1 MECLDL
7 DELLN
12 RVNIK
17 EEIVKHLNNL
27 NTKNLYEKRGF
38 YIYGSSGVGKT
49 KFITNL
55 LKDLNY
61 DIIYYDASDIRNKQ
75 TIEGITKN
83 NIGDTNVVSMFHKNV
98 KKMAIIMD
106 ELDGMTSSDKGGL
119 ASLVKLIRPKKTKKQ
134 QSEDFSVNPIFCI
147 SNYHV
152 DKKIKELM
160 KVTYNYELKKPSNEQ
175 VTTIIKTI
183 MPKIEKI
190 IIPDLI
196 SYIDGDL
203 RKLNSIYNIYK
214 KQKNIFN
221 NDLLTKIFQNK
232 VNNDYTKDTIRY
244 LMNNK
249 VSMKDHN
256 MIMNETDRTIISLL
270 YHENIID
277 GLKQNL
283 ETQDFIK
290 IYYDILEN
298 YSFCDY
304 MDRVTF
310 QKQIWIYNEI
320 SSLIKIIDT
329 NNKYHKFL
337 DIIFDK
343 KNSVLVKD
351 NNKNII
357 KNKKIYNPKDV
368 RFTKILTKYSTEY
381 NNLLFTQELCQKL
394 NLDKKDMLSFFLN
407 LRNTMSEDELIQYLI
422 NYDIQKLDIQRL
434 FRYIDKYTID
444 D

>member
-1 MECLDL
+1 MDCLEL
-7 DELLN
+7 D
-12 RVNIK
+12 NILERQPIK
-17 EEIVKHLNNL
+17 QDIIQHLNNL
-27 NTKNLYEKRGF
+27 NTKNLDEKRGF
-38 YIYGSSGVGKT
+38 YIYGNSGVGKT
-49 KFITNL
+49 EFITNL
-55 LKDLNY
+55 LRSLNY
-61 DIIYYDASDIRNKQ
+61 DILYFDASDIRNKQ

-83 NIGDTNVVSMFHKNV
+83 NIGDTNILSMFHKKA
-98 KKMAIIMD
+98 KKMAIVMD
-106 ELDGMTSSDKGGL
+106 EIDGMTSSDKGGL
-119 ASLVKLIRPKKTKKQ
+119 ATLIKLIRPKKTKKQ
-134 QSEDFSVNPIFCI
+134 QKEDFSVNPIFCI

-160 KVTYNYELKKPSNEQ
+160 KVTYNYELKPPSNKH
-175 VTTIIKTI
+175 VNIIIKTI
-183 MPKIEKI
+183 MPKIEI
-190 IIPDLI
+190 ELI
-196 SYIDGDL
+196 DDILLYIDGDL
-203 RKLNSIYNIYK
+203 RKLKSMFNIYK
-214 KQKNIFN
+214 KNHNILN
-221 NDLLTKIFQNK
+221 QELLTKIFQIK
-232 VNNDYTKDTIRY
+232 VNNDYTKDTIRT

-249 VSMKDHN
+249 ICIKDHN

-283 ETQDFIK
+283 DTEDFIS

-329 NNKYHKFL
+329 NNKYHEFL
-337 DIIFDK
+337 DKDK
-343 KNSVLVKD
+343 TYQ
-351 NNKNII
+351 I
-357 KNKKIYNPKDV
+357 KNYNPKDV

-381 NNLLFTQELCQKL
+381 NNLLFTQDLCQKL

-407 LRNTMSEDELIQYLI
+407 LRNTMDEEELIQYLI

-434 FRYIDKYTID
+434 FRYIDKYTIED
-444 D
+444 NEQ

>member
-1 MECLDL
+1 MDCLEL
-7 DELLN
+7 D
-12 RVNIK
+12 NILERQPIK
-17 EEIVKHLNNL
+17 QDIIQHLNNL
-27 NTKNLYEKRGF
+27 NTKNLDEKRGF
-38 YIYGSSGVGKT
+38 YIYGNSGVGKT
-49 KFITNL
+49 EFITNL
-55 LKDLNY
+55 LRSLNY
-61 DIIYYDASDIRNKQ
+61 DILYFDASDIRNKQ

-83 NIGDTNVVSMFHKNV
+83 NIGDTNILSMFHKKA
-98 KKMAIIMD
+98 KKMAIVMD
-106 ELDGMTSSDKGGL
+106 EIDGMTSSDKGGL
-119 ASLVKLIRPKKTKKQ
+119 ATLIKLIRPKKTKKQ
-134 QSEDFSVNPIFCI
+134 QKEDFSVNPIFCI

-160 KVTYNYELKKPSNEQ
+160 KVTYNYELKPPSNKH
-175 VTTIIKTI
+175 VNIIIKTI
-183 MPKIEKI
+183 MPKIEI
-190 IIPDLI
+190 ELI
-196 SYIDGDL
+196 DDILLYIDGDL
-203 RKLNSIYNIYK
+203 RKLKSMFNIYK
-214 KQKNIFN
+214 KNHNILN
-221 NDLLTKIFQNK
+221 QELLTKIFQIK
-232 VNNDYTKDTIRY
+232 VNNDYTKDTIRT

-249 VSMKDHN
+249 ICIKDHN

-283 ETQDFIK
+283 DTEDFIS

-329 NNKYHKFL
+329 NNKYHEFL
-337 DIIFDK
+337 DKDK
-343 KNSVLVKD
+343 THQ
-351 NNKNII
+351 I
-357 KNKKIYNPKDV
+357 KNYNPKDV

-381 NNLLFTQELCQKL
+381 NNLLFTQDLCQKL

-407 LRNTMSEDELIQYLI
+407 LRNTMDEEELIQYLI

-434 FRYIDKYTID
+434 FRYIDKYTIED
-444 D
+444 NEQ

>member
-1 MECLDL
+1 MDCLEL
-7 DELLN
+7 D
-12 RVNIK
+12 NILERQPIK
-17 EEIVKHLNNL
+17 QDIIQHLNNL
-27 NTKNLYEKRGF
+27 NTKNLDEKRGF
-38 YIYGSSGVGKT
+38 YIYGNSGVGKT
-49 KFITNL
+49 EFITNL
-55 LKDLNY
+55 LRSLNY
-61 DIIYYDASDIRNKQ
+61 DILYFDASDIRNKQ

-83 NIGDTNVVSMFHKNV
+83 NIGDTNILSMFHKKA
-98 KKMAIIMD
+98 KKMAIVMD
-106 ELDGMTSSDKGGL
+106 EIDGMTSSDKGGL
-119 ASLVKLIRPKKTKKQ
+119 ATLIKLIRPKKTKKQ
-134 QSEDFSVNPIFCI
+134 QKEDFSVNPIFCI

-160 KVTYNYELKKPSNEQ
+160 KVTYNYELKPPSNKH
-175 VTTIIKTI
+175 VNIIIKTI
-183 MPKIEKI
+183 MPKIEI
-190 IIPDLI
+190 ELI
-196 SYIDGDL
+196 DDILLYIDGDL
-203 RKLNSIYNIYK
+203 RKLKSMFNIYK
-214 KQKNIFN
+214 KNHNILN
-221 NDLLTKIFQNK
+221 QELLTKIFQIK
-232 VNNDYTKDTIRY
+232 VNNDYTKDTIRT

-249 VSMKDHN
+249 ICIKDHN

-283 ETQDFIK
+283 DTEDFIS

-329 NNKYHKFL
+329 NNKYHEFL
-337 DIIFDK
+337 DKDK
-343 KNSVLVKD
+343 THQ
-351 NNKNII
+351 I
-357 KNKKIYNPKDV
+357 KNYNPKDV

-381 NNLLFTQELCQKL
+381 NNLLFTQDLCQKL

-407 LRNTMSEDELIQYLI
+407 LRNTMDEEELIQYLI

-434 FRYIDKYTID
+434 FRYIDKYTIED
-444 D
+444 SEQ

>member
-1 MECLDL
+1 MDCLEL
-7 DELLN
+7 D
-12 RVNIK
+12 NILERQPIK
-17 EEIVKHLNNL
+17 QDIIQHLNNI
-27 NTKNLYEKRGF
+27 NTKNLDEKRGF
-38 YIYGSSGVGKT
+38 YIYGNSGVGKT
-49 KFITNL
+49 EFITNL
-55 LKDLNY
+55 LRSLNY
-61 DIIYYDASDIRNKQ
+61 DILYFDASDIRNKQ

-83 NIGDTNVVSMFHKNV
+83 NIGDTNILSMFHKKA
-98 KKMAIIMD
+98 KKMAIVMD
-106 ELDGMTSSDKGGL
+106 EIDGMTSSDKGGL
-119 ASLVKLIRPKKTKKQ
+119 ATLIKLIRPKKTKKQ
-134 QSEDFSVNPIFCI
+134 QKEDFSVNPIFCI

-160 KVTYNYELKKPSNEQ
+160 KVTYNYELKPPSNKH
-175 VTTIIKTI
+175 VNIIIKTI
-183 MPKIEKI
+183 MPKIEI
-190 IIPDLI
+190 ELI
-196 SYIDGDL
+196 DDILLYIDGDL
-203 RKLNSIYNIYK
+203 RKLKSMFNIYK
-214 KQKNIFN
+214 KNHNILN
-221 NDLLTKIFQNK
+221 QELLTKIFQIK
-232 VNNDYTKDTIRY
+232 VNNDYTKDTIRT

-249 VSMKDHN
+249 ICIKDHN

-283 ETQDFIK
+283 DTEDFIS

-329 NNKYHKFL
+329 NNKYHEFL
-337 DIIFDK
+337 DKDK
-343 KNSVLVKD
+343 TYQ
-351 NNKNII
+351 I
-357 KNKKIYNPKDV
+357 KNYNPKDV

-381 NNLLFTQELCQKL
+381 NNLLFTQDLCQKL

-407 LRNTMSEDELIQYLI
+407 LRNTMDEEELIQYLI

-434 FRYIDKYTID
+434 FRYIDKYTIED
-444 D
+444 NEQ

>member
-1 MECLDL
+1 MECLEL
-7 DELLN
+7 DNILN
-12 RVNIK
+12 REDIK
-17 EEIVKHLNNL
+17 EDIIKHLNNL

-49 KFITNL
+49 EFITNL
-55 LKDLNY
+55 LKSLNY

-83 NIGDTNVVSMFHKNV
+83 NIGDTNILSMFHKNI
-98 KKMAIIMD
+98 KKMAIVMD
-106 ELDGMTSSDKGGL
+106 EIDGMTSSDKGGL

-203 RKLNSIYNIYK
+203 RKLNSIYNIYN
-214 KQKNIFN
+214 KQKDIFN

-244 LMNNK
+244 LMNNR
-249 VSMKDHN
+249 VSMNEHN

-283 ETQDFIK
+283 ETEDFIK

-329 NNKYHKFL
+329 NNKYHNFL
-337 DIIFDK
+337 DIN
-343 KNSVLVKD
+343 NS
-351 NNKNII
+351 NK

-407 LRNTMSEDELIQYLI
+407 LRNTMDENELIQYLI

-434 FRYIDKYTID
+434 FRYIDKYTLD